1 MSKEEIKKLG
11 IIQLAILTNLK
22 DKPMKSS
29 EILRILKNLG
39 LRARSSFYA
48 ALHELEERGYVS
60 KRMFNED
67 FYYYLTERGKEF
79 LSRLPALARETF
91 LPALHLYSFIMDKLG
106 LYIEEEIEESYD
118 ELIKY
123 KEFLLRELEKVE
135 NKLKKWKRIN
145 VE

>member
-1 MSKEEIKKLG
+1 LSKEEIKKLG

-48 ALHELEERGYVS
+48 ALHELEEKGYIS

-67 FYYYLTERGKEF
+67 FYYYLTEKGKNF
-79 LSRLPALARETF
+79 CLDFQP
-91 LPALHLYSFIMDKLG
+91 
-106 LYIEEEIEESYD
+106 
-118 ELIKY
+118 
-123 KEFLLRELEKVE
+123 
-135 NKLKKWKRIN
+135 
-145 VE
+145 